1 MEKIYLCLFCILTIL
16 SILIF
21 HENYNLLIYF
31 VGWDF
36 WSQLS
41 LFLRLPFGLMDEYVK
56 ISRKTSENGF
66 MSNKCNQYD
75 YSSSEESYYRRHPK
89 MNSGVKLE
97 KCNQC
102 NYAFSQAV
110 HLRRHLKTHSGEKSS
125 KCNQCHFACSDPSSL
140 WRHMKRHRSVSK
152 GETAQGK

>member
-1 MEKIYLCLFCILTIL
+1 MFWSILTKSWDSVRPPSPPL
-16 SILIF
+16 TL
-21 HENYNLLIYF
+21 
-31 VGWDF
+31 VGTK
-36 WSQLS
+36 SELS
-41 LFLRLPFGLMDEYVK
+41 LFLRLPFGLINEYVK
-56 ISRKTSENGF
+56 ILRKTSENGF

-75 YSSSEESYYRRHPK
+75 YSSSEASDYRRHPK

-125 KCNQCHFACSDPSSL
+125 KCNQCDYSSSQAGNL
-140 WRHMKRHRSVSK
+140 RTHLKTHS
-152 GETAQGK
+152 GEK